1 MITPCAA
8 PPVIAL
14 STKGK
19 NSHCV
24 WRLPQRRAARCTAG
38 YKPEAGCCRPE
49 NDKMDKI
56 RTCELMRFLFCD
68 LMQAKAA
75 IITTAC
81 YADSAHSC
89 ADCYTPRRQL
99 HALGVSYRRSA
110 KGGCQNTALCREHH
124 TLARKVR
131 KPKIYEKSNQSHNL
145 GKRSHRQ
152 NCCRPATPFVEATVV
167 LCARDPNHD
176 QPT

>member
-1 MITPCAA
+1 
-8 PPVIAL
+8 
-14 STKGK
+14 
-19 NSHCV
+19 
-24 WRLPQRRAARCTAG
+24 
-38 YKPEAGCCRPE
+38 
-49 NDKMDKI
+49 
-56 RTCELMRFLFCD
+56 MRFLFCD

-131 KPKIYEKSNQSHNL
+131 KPKIYEKSNQSHTTLVN
-145 GKRSHRQ
+145 GRIGRTVAE
-152 NCCRPATPFVEATVV
+152 ATPFVEATVV

>member
-1 MITPCAA
+1 
-8 PPVIAL
+8 
-14 STKGK
+14 
-19 NSHCV
+19 
-24 WRLPQRRAARCTAG
+24 
-38 YKPEAGCCRPE
+38 
-49 NDKMDKI
+49 
-56 RTCELMRFLFCD
+56 MRFLFCD

-131 KPKIYEKSNQSHNL
+131 KPKIYEKSNQSPTLVN
-145 GKRSHRQ
+145 GRIGRTVADRQ
-152 NCCRPATPFVEATVV
+152 HLFVEATVV